1 MLSVSL
7 INPLTKSKAPW
18 PLGVYRS
25 PSQTLTEEGR
35 AGVEGRRQG
44 RPLLPA
50 LLPLLLS
57 RLSYYPEPPAQGWLR
72 TVGGALQHQLA
83 VKKTLASQSDG
94 GNSPVGFPVSICIQ
108 LAAKIGLHVEKEEEE
123 FSLVLLK
130 TPLTYTDKLSF
141 TRVEC
146 SKTKTWLRDNGL
158 KVIKRSLPFG
168 EY

>member
-18 PLGVYRS
+18 PLEVYRS

-44 RPLLPA
+44 RPLLTG
-50 LLPLLLS
+50 LLPAPAQPAP
-57 RLSYYPEPPAQGWLR
+57 SYYPEPPAQGWLR

-83 VKKTLASQSDG
+83 VKKTPASQSDG
-94 GNSPVGFPVSICIQ
+94 DNSPVGFPVSICIQ
-108 LAAKIGLHVEKEEEE
+108 LAAKIGLHVEEEEE